1 MPLYVRHWLSHFQC
15 ITLMCHRFFLVNAAH
30 IMILGAV
37 WKLKQSGK
45 GYGSPTAYDQS
56 RELAAID
63 ASTRVL
69 DFCGQRNAF
78 ARKYSILIKD
88 LRQQLSKGL
97 PTAAGDVTSSSSAA
111 TRHNSLSSTPNN
123 PSLTGSSASPAN
135 SESMAE
141 SQVFQNL
148 GGAVNQN
155 SISTSPLPN
164 EDMRQ
169 SYHPSVGSWNA
180 SIESWSEQFGIFYP
194 TNDVSSYG
202 TLGLILSQMSYIL
215 TSKDPTNSLQ
225 GFDDLNFL
233 DKMLQ

>member
-1 MPLYVRHWLSHFQC
+1 
-15 ITLMCHRFFLVNAAH
+15 MCHRFFLVNAAH
-30 IMILGAV
+30 TMILGAV

-45 GYGSPTAYDQS
+45 GYGSPIAYDQS

-63 ASTRVL
+63 TSTRVL

-97 PTAAGDVTSSSSAA
+97 PTAVGDVTSPSSAA
-111 TRHNSLSSTPNN
+111 TRANSLNSTLYN

-135 SESMAE
+135 SDLMAQ
-141 SQVFQNL
+141 SQLFQNL
-148 GGAVNQN
+148 VGTVKQN
-155 SISTSPLPN
+155 SILTLPLPD

-169 SYHPSVGSWNA
+169 GYHPSVGSLNA
-180 SIESWSEQFGIFYP
+180 SIEPWSEQFGIFYP

-202 TLGLILSQMSYIL
+202 TLGLILRSNVIC
-215 TSKDPTNSLQ
+215 
-225 GFDDLNFL
+225 
-233 DKMLQ
+233 